1 MMTMKE
7 ACEYV
12 KNSRIEQNRKHRLE
26 VTKGD
31 YCRGLTEKEYF
42 RLRVRV
48 KGAGSKGRK
57 YSHTKLWS
65 DQDLSNRIHTF
76 YHSKWDLQK

>member
-12 KNSRIEQNRKHRLE
+12 KNSRLARNRQHRIE

-31 YCRGLTEKEYF
+31 YCSGLTDREYK
-42 RLRVRV
+42 RVQVRV
-48 KGAGSKGRK
+48 KGAGSKGRTH
-57 YSHTKLWS
+57 SHTKLWN
-65 DQDLSNRIHTF
+65 QYAHSNKIHTM
-76 YHSKWDLQK
+76 YHDGSFTN

>member
-1 MMTMKE
+1 MTMKE

-12 KNSRIEQNRKHRLE
+12 KNSRTEKNRKHRLE

-76 YHSKWDLQK
+76 YHSK

>member
-12 KNSRIEQNRKHRLE
+12 KTSRIAKAKKHRIE

-31 YCRGLTEKEYF
+31 LCSGLTAKEYNKYQ
-42 RLRVRV
+42 VRA
-48 KGAGSKGRK
+48 KGAGSKGRS
-57 YSHTKLWS
+57 YSHTKLWES
-65 DQDLSNRIHTF
+65 QNRSERIHTF
-76 YHSKWDLQK
+76 YHKKWELQS

>member
-12 KNSRIEQNRKHRLE
+12 KTSHKKRSAIHSAT
-26 VTKGD
+26 VTNGD
-31 YCRGLTEKEYF
+31 YCSGLNDREYNK
-42 RLRVRV
+42 VKIKV
-48 KGAGSKGRK
+48 KGAGGRSRK

-65 DQDLSNRIHTF
+65 DQNLSNHIHTMYYDKVF
-76 YHSKWDLQK
+76 TK